1 MLPDISIDT
10 STPFDAEVS
19 TQFTRRS
26 VPISRDY
33 AVTRVTVEVVGD
45 LVTSKRRGIRS
56 ASSRMWVTM
65 ATMRPDAPSSSIA
78 AAVTSRV
85 SGSSVPNPSSR
96 NSESNPGA
104 PSGAKSA

>member
-1 MLPDISIDT
+1 M
-10 STPFDAEVS
+10 
-19 TQFTRRS
+19 
-26 VPISRDY
+26 
-33 AVTRVTVEVVGD
+33 TVEVVGD

-96 NSESNPGA
+96 NREANPAA
-104 PSGAKSA
+104 PSGAKIRVTVAERERQSQAGQEGLPSR